1 MHVIPVVMIM
11 EYAHSDSV
19 HVTGIILVLI
29 ALLLS
34 ILTLL
39 IVDIIVLLIREYVCC
54 KVLLV
59 LIGTTRVF
67 VILVMQVLNV
77 L

>member
-1 MHVIPVVMIM
+1 MPVAMIM
-11 EYAHSDSV
+11 EYAHSDDA
-19 HVTGIILVLI
+19 HVTEIILVLI

-34 ILTLL
+34 ILILL
-39 IVDIIVLLIREYVCC
+39 IVDIIVLLIRGYVCC

-67 VILVMQVLNV
+67 VILVMQAHNV